1 MSLER
6 THESQLAQQ
15 IQEKHKVRDEMKGIL
30 NQSAQDEL
38 AHKQQMDEYV
48 SWQRQ
53 EERRKRDLYRQ
64 MLDTQIAYSNQMKA
78 YGNMTHIEKQL
89 NKPDLKV
96 LSAPRSSPLQAYK
109 HYDSNQYALLLPGMV
124 NAKSKDSPPR
134 ARPYGDKLYDG
145 SRNKE

>member
-6 THESQLAQQ
+6 THESQLVQQ

-96 LSAPRSSPLQAYK
+96 VFARSLIALAGLQALRQQSVRAAAARHGEREVQGQPAACSPL
-109 HYDSNQYALLLPGMV
+109 
-124 NAKSKDSPPR
+124 R
-134 ARPYGDKLYDG
+134 
-145 SRNKE
+145 